1 MSEIGTLEDFK
12 IADVLKLLASGRKT
26 GVLKVTSGEQE
37 AEVWFT
43 KGTIVSAGAGRFRG
57 DAAVL
62 DLFGWKEGQ
71 LSFLPEEHTPTA
83 TITRDVESLIEEGV
97 RVGGSF
103 HRIKTQIPSER
114 VVFRM
119 AEPPAGARLSVGRDE
134 WRVLRSLDGQ
144 RDVRAVIE
152 ASGVAREEV
161 HRILTEL
168 AEAGFLERIQFQKVL
183 RAESQSRL
191 AKDAAVLDSRLEEEW
206 MKLARFA
213 QGVHRIE
220 VRSLAGRR
228 LALAVTYKTDLF
240 RNLHLSRVALAE
252 LGIHDGEEV
261 FVRPKQ

>member
-12 IADVLKLLASGRKT
+12 FADVLKLLASGRKS
-26 GVLKVTSGEQE
+26 GVLKVQSGEQE

-43 KGTIVSAGAGRFRG
+43 KGTVVSAASGRFRG

-83 TITRDVESLIEEGV
+83 TVTRDVESLIEEGL

-103 HRIKTQIPSER
+103 HRIKTQIPSDR

-119 AEPPAGARLSVGRDE
+119 AEPPAGGRLSVGRDE
-134 WRVLRSLDGQ
+134 WLVLRGLDGQ
-144 RDVRAVIE
+144 RDVRGVIE

-168 AEAGFLERIQFQKVL
+168 AEAGFLERIQVQKVL
-183 RAESQSRL
+183 RAEAQSRL
-191 AKDAAVLDSRLEEEW
+191 AKDAAILDSRLEEEW
-206 MKLARFA
+206 MKLARFS
-213 QGVHRIE
+213 QGVNRIE

-228 LALAVTYKTDLF
+228 VVVAVTYKTDLF

-252 LGIHDGEEV
+252 LGIHDGEDV
-261 FVRPKQ
+261 FVRPRQ